1 MCIFEKY
8 FNQFAGEEQDQ
19 SSGTSELLSAW
30 ERSGGTFSGGEAVHC
45 QMHQTVVDNPRRRLR
60 TLYINTKAIAYG
72 IVICH
77 SIWNSIIER

>member
-19 SSGTSELLSAW
+19 PCGTSELLSAR

-45 QMHQTVVDNPRRRLR
+45 QLHQTVVDNPRKRLR
-60 TLYINTKAIAYG
+60 PLYLDTKAIAYG

-77 SIWNSIIER
+77 SV

>member
-19 SSGTSELLSAW
+19 PCGTSELLSAR

-45 QMHQTVVDNPRRRLR
+45 QLHQTVVDNPR
-60 TLYINTKAIAYG
+60 TLYVNSKAIAYG

-77 SIWNSIIER
+77 YI

>member
-8 FNQFAGEEQDQ
+8 FNRFAGEEQDQ
-19 SSGTSELLSAW
+19 PCGTSELLSAR

-45 QMHQTVVDNPRRRLR
+45 QLHQTVVDIPIRRLR
-60 TLYINTKAIAYG
+60 TLNINTKAIAYG

-77 SIWNSIIER
+77 SI